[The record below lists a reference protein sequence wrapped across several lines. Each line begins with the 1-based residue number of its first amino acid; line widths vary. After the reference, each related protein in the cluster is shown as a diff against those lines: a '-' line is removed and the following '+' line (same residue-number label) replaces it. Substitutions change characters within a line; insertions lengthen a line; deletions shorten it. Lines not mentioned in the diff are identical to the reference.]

1 MEEEFLPARP
11 RYLTIPSKFNLLKG
25 AQQFLLRE
33 RERQRSSVPASI
45 FLAAA
50 AGVENQRQEHLR
62 SAFVTAPSTT
72 SAPPSVSSN
81 LLAAAER
88 KLRET
93 ALRGLLSFAL
103 VGRSLPSPPRSAA
116 CRPVE
121 APLAPPQSLRSS
133 RQLPSIC
140 SLIGRLNKSSDV
152 VHSAPSFSCLSS
164 SPSRPLFPLGT
175 PHT

>member
-25 AQQFLLRE
+25 AQQFLLWE
-33 RERQRSSVPASI
+33 QVRQRSSAPASI
-45 FLAAA
+45 FPAAA

-81 LLAAAER
+81 LLAVGCCRAQITGNRASR
-88 KLRET
+88 
-93 ALRGLLSFAL
+93 FAFFR
-103 VGRSLPSPPRSAA
+103 VGWSVPPWSSSLG
-116 CRPVE
+116 RPVQ

>member
-25 AQQFLLRE
+25 AQQFLLWE
-33 RERQRSSVPASI
+33 QVRQRSSAPASI
-45 FLAAA
+45 FPAAA

-103 VGRSLPSPPRSAA
+103 VGRSLPGPPRSAG
-116 CRPVE
+116 RFGR
-121 APLAPPQSLRSS
+121 LAPPQSLRSS